1 MEGKAWNSGIRL
13 SIELFSLGVMGVW
26 GWRQAAG
33 VWSYVLA
40 GGIPLAAAVLWGL
53 FAVPGDP
60 SRSGQASLPVPG
72 WVRLILEGIIFGA
85 PVVMAWDLGASLT
98 ALILLALLIGHYLFD
113 LERIRWLLD
122 RTRR

>member
-26 GWRQAAG
+26 GWQQAAG

-60 SRSGQASLPVPG
+60 SRSGRAPLPVPG
-72 WVRLILEGIIFGA
+72 WVRLILEGSIFGA
-85 PVVMAWDLGASLT
+85 AVVMAWDLGASLT

-122 RTRR
+122 RARR

>member
-60 SRSGQASLPVPG
+60 SRSGRAPLPVPG
-72 WVRLILEGIIFGA
+72 WVRLILEGIFFGA
-85 PVVMAWDLGASLT
+85 AVVMAWDLGASLT

-113 LERIRWLLD
+113 LERIRWMLD